1 MKRLR
6 LGELADLSSIERSEK
21 EKAQKKAQKKKKA
34 QRMDDEE
41 EDDEEEAG
49 SRSWEIYNK
58 KQKFMNMAKQV
69 NAF

>member
-1 MKRLR
+1 M
-6 LGELADLSSIERSEK
+6 ASIERSEK
-21 EKAQKKAQKKKKA
+21 EKAQKAWSEKQKKKKA

-49 SRSWEIYNK
+49 SRSSREIYNK

>member
-1 MKRLR
+1 MRLS
-6 LGELADLSSIERSEK
+6 ELADLASIERSEK
-21 EKAQKKAQKKKKA
+21 EKAQKKAQKKKKKKA

-49 SRSWEIYNK
+49 RGKWDVYNK
-58 KQKFMNMAKQV
+58 KQKFLNMAKQV

>member
-1 MKRLR
+1 MRLS
-6 LGELADLSSIERSEK
+6 ELADLASIERSEK
-21 EKAQKKAQKKKKA
+21 EKAQKKAQKKKKKA

-49 SRSWEIYNK
+49 RGKWDVYNK
-58 KQKFMNMAKQV
+58 KQKFLNMAKQV

>member
-1 MKRLR
+1 MRLS
-6 LGELADLSSIERSEK
+6 ELADLASIERSEK

-49 SRSWEIYNK
+49 SGKWDVYNK
-58 KQKFMNMAKQV
+58 KQKFLNMAKQV

>member
-1 MKRLR
+1 MR
-6 LGELADLSSIERSEK
+6 LGELADLASIERSEK
-21 EKAQKKAQKKKKA
+21 EKAQKKAQKKKKKA

-49 SRSWEIYNK
+49 SRSWDIYNK